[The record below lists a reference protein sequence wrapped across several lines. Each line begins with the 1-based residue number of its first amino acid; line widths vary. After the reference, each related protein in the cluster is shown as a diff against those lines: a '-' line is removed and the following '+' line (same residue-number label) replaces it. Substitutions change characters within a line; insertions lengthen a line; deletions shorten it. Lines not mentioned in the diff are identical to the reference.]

1 MCDIHT
7 WELPSSLMFIITT
20 LWSSGKS
27 NVNWAICGAQQC
39 FKILSNHVHISGKEG
54 YSGIFV
60 AGYSHNEHW
69 AVISLSL
76 LLCSWSL
83 IFFFFFELE
92 TNICHHITAGIN
104 PLHILPLLIFHSY
117 LTWSLF
123 LSFASQNEQD
133 PKTSSFT
140 LQLCQNHTEFWQNHF
155 KRNNQLHP

>member
-39 FKILSNHVHISGKEG
+39 FKILLNHVHISGKEG

-60 AGYSHNEHW
+60 AGYSHHEHW
-69 AVISLSL
+69 AVTSLSL

-83 IFFFFFELE
+83 TFFFLW
-92 TNICHHITAGIN
+92 IGDKY
-104 PLHILPLLIFHSY
+104 LPPYHSWYKSFAYLASVDLSSVSY
-117 LTWSLF
+117 LVPLSLICF
-123 LSFASQNEQD
+123 SKWTRSKDIL
-133 PKTSSFT
+133 
-140 LQLCQNHTEFWQNHF
+140 
-155 KRNNQLHP
+155 LHPTIVPKSHWILTKSFQKK